1 MTSWQVAH
9 VGAVNDDVEIDRHNV
24 WRHTWRQS
32 PLRRVRL
39 PSPQYP
45 EHQTTFHIYEIGDNA
60 RPVTFAA
67 AEMSNGIFAFYRR
80 AGD

>member
-1 MTSWQVAH
+1 MTNWQVAH
-9 VGAVNDDVEIDRHNV
+9 VGPENDSFEIDGLKV

-32 PLRRVRL
+32 AHGPILL

-45 EHQTTFHIYEIGDNA
+45 DHQRTFNVYEIGDET

-80 AGD
+80 AVD